1 MPERFTPRR
10 DRPNGNGLAHSHG
23 TNGNGGTNGK
33 GGNGDG
39 PETEGGRILGMV
51 PVRLCPGE
59 AAAQQLALVLSAVG
73 IPSRLVPLGDGVALC
88 VREADA
94 RKAAEELAA
103 YEAENAAQPPSR
115 RATLPERRFVLE
127 TVLAYVLTLVAV
139 FAFQR
144 RGAFGLDWTALGL
157 ARAGEIREGAL
168 WQAVTAL
175 TLHGDLGHLLGNLAA
190 GAAFGGLVAATLGAG
205 LGWAA
210 ILAAG
215 SLGNLVNAVLLQTP
229 PHASLGAS
237 TATFAALGL
246 LAGHRQ
252 HAGRHPWRAGLR
264 RAAPVLAGVLLLA
277 FLGFGDAKTDIGAHI
292 AGFGCGTALGFLLA
306 YLPAGRRLDRPGAQR
321 TAGLAA
327 PLVLLAAWLV
337 ALA

>member
-1 MPERFTPRR
+1 MPERFTTSRG
-10 DRPNGNGLAHSHG
+10 RPNGNGLAHGH
-23 TNGNGGTNGK
+23 
-33 GGNGDG
+33 GGNGSDG
-39 PETEGGRILGMV
+39 DGGVDGGRVFGMV
-51 PVRLCPGE
+51 PVRLCSGE
-59 AAAQQLALVLSAVG
+59 AAARQLALVLSAVG

-88 VREADA
+88 VREGDA
-94 RKAAEELAA
+94 RRATEELAA
-103 YEAENAAQPPSR
+103 YDAENAASPPR
-115 RATLPERRFVLE
+115 RAPLPQRRFVLE
-127 TVLAYVLTLVAV
+127 SVLAYVLILVAL

-157 ARAGEIREGAL
+157 SRAGEIRDGAL
-168 WQAVTAL
+168 WQTVTAL

-215 SLGNLVNAVLLQTP
+215 TLGNLANAMLLQGVG
-229 PHASLGAS
+229 HASLGAS

-252 HAGRHPWRAGLR
+252 HEGRHPWRAGLR

-277 FLGFGDAKTDIGAHI
+277 FLGFGEKGTDIGAHI
-292 AGFGCGTALGFLLA
+292 AGFACGTGLGFLLA
-306 YLPAGRRLDRPGAQR
+306 ALPAGRRLDRPAAQR
-321 TAGLAA
+321 AAALAV
-327 PLVLLAAWLV
+327 PLVLLAAWLA